1 MNDNIFQQF
10 LYLSEG
16 DSLDFKRDQY
26 KISKSTDYEKSE
38 FIKDI
43 LSMANSWRK
52 TEAYII
58 LGILEKSNKPNELIG
73 LNEHI
78 DDATFQQLL
87 NSKTNRTCHFS
98 YQAYSFQG
106 NTFGIFKIP
115 IQERPIYL
123 KKNFG
128 NLKANVVYV
137 RRGSSTAEASIEEI
151 SKMGLP
157 LEEES
162 KKPTLKLT
170 FFDIQSEKSLG
181 DQIYLQTKPFC
192 ILDNIPEYFGVNG
205 LYPALGINKKFNRN
219 LFEYFNFKYKYAKSN
234 FLLENSG
241 NIEAKNIKIEIQI
254 ADRDIE
260 IVQNGDEPIEPDEYN
275 SDYIRK
281 LPHFSIPNEIE
292 VKKGNKIITIHSTV
306 ESIHAKDKIQL
317 EGNIYINPQ
326 YSRELILNCKIYCDK
341 IEKPFEQ
348 RMEIHFHHTLQNI
361 LWEDFKNKF
370 S

>member
-1 MNDNIFQQF
+1 M
-10 LYLSEG
+10 
-16 DSLDFKRDQY
+16 
-26 KISKSTDYEKSE
+26 
-38 FIKDI
+38 
-43 LSMANSWRK
+43 
-52 TEAYII
+52 
-58 LGILEKSNKPNELIG
+58 
-73 LNEHI
+73 
-78 DDATFQQLL
+78 
-87 NSKTNRTCHFS
+87 
-98 YQAYSFQG
+98 
-106 NTFGIFKIP
+106 P

-128 NLKANVVYV
+128 NLKPNVVYV
-137 RRGSSTAEASIEEI
+137 KRGSSTAEASIEEI

-162 KKPTLKLT
+162 KKTILKLT
-170 FFDIQSEKSLG
+170 FFEIESEKSLG
-181 DQIYLQTKPFC
+181 EQIYLQTKPFC
-192 ILDNIPEYFGVNG
+192 ILDNIPDYLGVNEI
-205 LYPALGINKKFNRN
+205 YPALGINKKFNRN
-219 LFEYFNFKYKYAKSN
+219 LFEYFNFKYKFAKSS

-260 IVQNGDEPIEPDEYN
+260 IVQNGDEPIEPDKYN

-281 LPHFSIPNEIE
+281 IPNFSIPNEIE
-292 VKKGNKIITIHSTV
+292 VKKGNKIITIHSTI

-317 EGNIYINPQ
+317 EGNIYINPR
-326 YSRELILNCKIYCDK
+326 YSRELILNCRIYCDK